1 MELLWKIGY
10 TVGLCAPK
18 PEFITVLADKDVEKG
33 ENVLLYCEA
42 NVKELTAV
50 WEKDGQ
56 RLSCVQGKH
65 KLDQKV
71 RLFVLEIN
79 KAQEGD
85 EGKYTLTL
93 KNKWGS
99 KSCSATVTFAI
110 KEWRNMPKNQ
120 SKMVTALKHYKTCN
134 DDISEL
140 RFLLHGQ
147 IGAGK
152 SSIINT
158 IKSIFENRQFVICLA
173 ATTSGTSHTL
183 DYQKYTAGSE
193 NTGRLPF
200 AFYDVMGLENNS
212 GGVHTDDIIKAL
224 KGHIQNG
231 YTFNPDQPISEDSEY
246 YISKPRLSDKIHCL
260 VSVVATDRI
269 VLMEDVISKM
279 KLIRKEASE
288 LGIPQ
293 VVFMTRVDEACV
305 LTKND
310 LSRIYRSR
318 KIKDKMHECSNKLG
332 VPLNCI
338 FPVKNYHDET
348 GLNDNIN
355 CLMLEALTQIVLW
368 ADDYVKRCSEK
379 QRHVE

>member
-1 MELLWKIGY
+1 LL
-10 TVGLCAPK
+10 
-18 PEFITVLADKDVEKG
+18 
-33 ENVLLYCEA
+33 
-42 NVKELTAV
+42 
-50 WEKDGQ
+50 
-56 RLSCVQGKH
+56 
-65 KLDQKV
+65 
-71 RLFVLEIN
+71 
-79 KAQEGD
+79 
-85 EGKYTLTL
+85 
-93 KNKWGS
+93 
-99 KSCSATVTFAI
+99 TVTI
-110 KEWRNMPKNQ
+110 R
-120 SKMVTALKHYKTCN
+120 SLICGTKMVTTLKHYKTCN
-134 DDISEL
+134 DDVSEL

-158 IKSIFENRQFVICLA
+158 IKSIFENRQFVSCLA
-173 ATTSGTSHTL
+173 ATTSGTSYTL

-231 YTFNPDQPISEDSEY
+231 YKFKPDQPISEDSEY

-318 KIKDKMHECSNKLG
+318 KIKDKVSVSDTFNKLG
-332 VPLNCI
+332 IPLNCI

-368 ADDYVKRCSEK
+368 ADDYLENTL
-379 QRHVE
+379 QHN